1 MQFVWINQF
10 FLIYEFFFSA
20 FFFRN
25 TIKYENIIQMQI
37 FQQNISDDNAI
48 RFFINHNE

>member
-1 MQFVWINQF
+1 MQFVRINQF
-10 FLIYEFFFSA
+10 FLIYEFFFFA

-25 TIKYENIIQMQI
+25 TIKHKNITQMQI

-48 RFFINHNE
+48 RFFVNYNE